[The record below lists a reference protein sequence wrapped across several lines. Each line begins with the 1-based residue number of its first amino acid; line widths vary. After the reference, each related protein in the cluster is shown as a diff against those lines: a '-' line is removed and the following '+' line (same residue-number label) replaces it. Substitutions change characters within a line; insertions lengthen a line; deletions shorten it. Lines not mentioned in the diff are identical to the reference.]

1 MLRPFAWYV
10 GTVARCCDLL
20 DIVVCS
26 LKLVKLLVQQVP
38 TFLLFCDQRSVT
50 PTRCARL
57 QGLYY
62 SLAVRRFQTI
72 LGVGL
77 RIFPHFHGG
86 LRLTNH
92 STVTENYYF
101 FARFSVFMH
110 FHERIT
116 VLEVTVS
123 V

>member
-1 MLRPFAWYV
+1 MDSNETVYSIRTISGPF
-10 GTVARCCDLL
+10 
-20 DIVVCS
+20 
-26 LKLVKLLVQQVP
+26 
-38 TFLLFCDQRSVT
+38 
-50 PTRCARL
+50 
-57 QGLYY
+57 Y

-77 RIFPHFHGG
+77 RIFPHFRGG

-92 STVTENYYF
+92 GTVTENRTF
-101 FARFSVFMH
+101 FAWFSVFMH

-116 VLEVTVS
+116 VLEVVVS